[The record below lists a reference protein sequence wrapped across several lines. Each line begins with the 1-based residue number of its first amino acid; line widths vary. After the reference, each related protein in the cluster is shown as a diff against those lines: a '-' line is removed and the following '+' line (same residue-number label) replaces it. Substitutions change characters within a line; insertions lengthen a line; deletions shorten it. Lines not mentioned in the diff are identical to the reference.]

1 MNDTANVTLHIG
13 ALPVMAHAL
22 EEVQEMV
29 TLAGALVLNIG
40 TLSKSW
46 VQAMH
51 AAADKANDLEIP
63 IILDPV
69 GAGATAYRTDT
80 ALSLLEKHKI
90 TILRGNPGEIGV
102 LSGVGGTVRGVES
115 IGKTD
120 VEKAANKLALSYQT
134 TVVVTGRH
142 DLITDGKRVLSVKN
156 GHEWLTTI
164 TGSGCMCTA
173 VTAAFAAVE
182 TDPVIAAG
190 GALAAY
196 GLAAELA
203 AREARGPASFKV
215 AMLDMVYRMTPK
227 QLTEE
232 ARAQFIT

>member
-1 MNDTANVTLHIG
+1 
-13 ALPVMAHAL
+13 MAHAL